1 MTPEKR
7 FVGPLVIRSEQMT
20 VLGEASVSS
29 FENRML
35 RQSAAAYPDQYSEMG
50 ETGLRNL
57 IRRVI
62 KTARAHG
69 IDTEG
74 GVAVLLELMI
84 LFGEKFERSPERKWA
99 NEMLR
104 DPDLPGLLKIRL
116 IRERIMSSTQGRPVV
131 PYSAS

>member
-7 FVGPLVIRSEQMT
+7 PAGPLVIRSEQMKA
-20 VLGEASVSS
+20 LGEASVAS
-29 FENRML
+29 FEDRVL
-35 RQSAAAYPDQYSEMG
+35 RQTATAYPDQYSEMG
-50 ETGLRNL
+50 ESGLRSL
-57 IRRVI
+57 IRRAI